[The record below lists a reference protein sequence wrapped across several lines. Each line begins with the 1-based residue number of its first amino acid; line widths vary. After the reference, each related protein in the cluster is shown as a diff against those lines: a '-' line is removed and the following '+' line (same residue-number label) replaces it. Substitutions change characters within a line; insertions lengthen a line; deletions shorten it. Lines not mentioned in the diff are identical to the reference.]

1 MRLLVVGIHP
11 SGGAD
16 DRAPCQVSASRVETM
31 VRMGSLGGGVGQVPL
46 DEGTFEEGGKGGE
59 GTSHTGLGA
68 QLCRRKSKCE
78 A

>member
-59 GTSHTGLGA
+59 GTSHTGLGGTA
-68 QLCRRKSKCE
+68 LQKE
-78 A
+78 EQM

>member
-59 GTSHTGLGA
+59 GTSHMGLGGTA
-68 QLCRRKSKCE
+68 LQKE
-78 A
+78 EQM